1 MAYYRVLNTPSPVP
15 DLMTYQDALE
25 HLESHTNS
33 GVMDSERRDFRTA
46 VLGAYTDLAS
56 RYDWLYFHTELDIR
70 LDAAYGTGTIQY
82 TNSTRKVTL
91 TGGTWPTNAIEGRIK
106 ISDIRYP
113 IETRNSDTV
122 ITLPVSANPGK
133 DVAGETSYTWIRTSY
148 TLPADFKDMDP
159 PHTESSSMTVSPVSL
174 DTMLGFERHVRASSN
189 PPQWYALGPDP
200 HVYGQ
205 MAIYIQYEPETSE
218 GLRFYYRRYPRR
230 LKYSGMETVAS
241 AGTVKTNADNNKAII
256 DGTGTSFTSDMVNSV
271 IRFGTTTTKPT
282 GVRGLSPYS
291 EQRIIKAVNS
301 STSMTLDSAPST
313 VASST
318 KYVISDPIDLRVT
331 MTEAFLRGCEWKL
344 SLSRRTQDAPPVDT
358 FQWYTEAIRL
368 AGESEAYSTDTWTS
382 PTTYGRG
389 IQAIVTPS
397 VSGS

>member
-1 MAYYRVLNTPSPVP
+1 MVYYRVLNTPSPVP
-15 DLMTYQDALE
+15 DLLTYQDALE

-33 GVMDSERRDFRTA
+33 GTMDAERRDFRTA

-56 RYDWLYFHTELDIR
+56 RYDWLYFHTELDVR
-70 LDAAYGTGTIQY
+70 LDASYGTGTVEY
-82 TNSTRKVTL
+82 TDSTRKVTL
-91 TGGTWPTNAIEGRIK
+91 TGGVWPSNAIEGRVK
-106 ISDIRYP
+106 INDVRYP
-113 IETRNSDTV
+113 IESRDSDTS
-122 ITLPVSANPGK
+122 ITLPTSANPGS
-133 DVAGETSYTWIRTSY
+133 DVSSGTSYSWIRTSY

-159 PHTESSSMTVSPVSL
+159 PHTEDSYMNVAPVTL
-174 DTMLGFERHVRASSN
+174 DTILGFERHVRASAN

-205 MAIYIQYEPETSE
+205 MAIYVQYEPSTAE

-230 LKYSGMETVAS
+230 LKYSGMETAAS
-241 AGTVKTNADNNKAII
+241 AGTVKTNVDNSAII

-271 IRFGTTTTKPT
+271 IRFGTTSEKPT
-282 GVRGLSPYS
+282 GVRGLNPYS
-291 EQRIIKAVNS
+291 EQRIIKSVNS
-301 STSMTLDSAPST
+301 STSITLDSAPTT
-313 VASST
+313 VASGT
-318 KYVISDPIDLRVT
+318 KYVVSDPVDLRVT
-331 MTEAFLRGCEWKL
+331 MVEAFLRGCEWKL
-344 SLSRRTQDAPPVDT
+344 SLSRRTQDAPPADT

-368 AGESEAYSTDTWTS
+368 AGESEAHRTDTWTP